1 MKVIKGIV
9 MIVLTLFGLGILLP
23 YLWPYVED
31 TITAIDSMSGG
42 DSVSIIQMYWP
53 IIVVV
58 VAIIIGI
65 AVILYALRELGVI
78 GGEKTI
84 TYRSRRK

>member
-1 MKVIKGIV
+1 MRVIKGII
-9 MIVLTLFGLGILLP
+9 MIAVTLFGLGVLLP

-31 TITAIDSMSGG
+31 TIDAINAMSGG
-42 DSVSIIQMYWP
+42 DSTSIIQMYWP

-78 GGEKTI
+78 GSKKE
-84 TYRSRRK
+84 R